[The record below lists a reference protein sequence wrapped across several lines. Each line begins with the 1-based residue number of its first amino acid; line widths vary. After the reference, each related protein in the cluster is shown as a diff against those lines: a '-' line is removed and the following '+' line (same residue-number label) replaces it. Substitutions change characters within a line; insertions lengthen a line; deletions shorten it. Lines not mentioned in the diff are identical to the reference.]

1 MEERNKH
8 TDNGIYLSIVIPFL
22 NEEENIEGLFT
33 KLNETLKAFPHLTE
47 LVLVDDGS
55 TDQSVANIKKF
66 SHLMPNLKLVQLSR
80 NFGSIAALRAG
91 VNEASGQYVIF
102 LYADLQDP
110 PELIMRLHDE
120 IQKGYDIAWASRS
133 TENQR
138 FIDRLFPKFY
148 AWLMRKYAVKDFP
161 ENGFD
166 VVMFNY
172 KIKNELN
179 KRQEAHS
186 SIFLQIL
193 QLGFKKTS
201 ITYTKVA
208 RKKGKSKWTFSMKL
222 KLVIDSFVAFSYFP
236 VRLVTIIGMLM
247 AVFGGLWLIAVIGLY
262 FTDIQAPLGWPAL
275 MSAVLIGCGVTNFSL
290 GIIAEYLWRTYDAA
304 KQNKPYVVDEVTDF
318 KTDN

>member
-1 MEERNKH
+1 MEEKNKH
-8 TDNGIYLSIVIPFL
+8 IDKGIYLSIVIPFL
-22 NEEENIEGLFT
+22 NEEENIESLFG
-33 KLNETLKAFPHLTE
+33 KLNETLKTFPYPTE

-55 TDQSVANIKKF
+55 TDQSVANIKTF

-91 VNEASGQYVIF
+91 VNEARGKYVVF

-110 PELIMRLHDE
+110 PELIGRLHE
-120 IQKGYDIAWASRS
+120 KMQEGHDIVWASRD

-148 AWLMRKYAVKDFP
+148 AWLMRKYAVPDFP

-166 VVMFNY
+166 VVMFNH
-172 KIKNELN
+172 KVKNELN

-193 QLGFKKTS
+193 QIGFKKTF

-236 VRLVTIIGMLM
+236 VRLVTIIGLAM
-247 AVFGGLWLIAVIGLY
+247 AMFGGLWLLVVIGLC
-262 FTDIQAPLGWPAL
+262 FTDIEAPLGWSAL

-304 KQNKPYVVDEVTDF
+304 KQNKPYVVDEVTEF
-318 KTDN
+318 